1 MDYDMKALADK
12 LFFAKEA
19 AEYLG
24 ISVQRLAMLTKE
36 GKIIPLKKTSSGTVY
51 HIDMLERRKKEL
63 SIFSSTYADQERK
76 GETTGMFRIDT
87 PIKNEAV
94 NLATIMNILHT
105 SEKKA
110 CQILDNSSN
119 QLITCEPIIEHL
131 SQWAQLLN
139 QPAETIRHEY
149 EYTRRA
155 FTNLHDTD
163 EIIRID
169 SPEYPRLL
177 RQTEE
182 APRFLYLRG
191 RISLLQDIRT
201 VALVGSRKAGA
212 EGKRN
217 TERVARILGSNGIII
232 VSGLAKGI
240 DVTAHKAALENGI
253 PTIAVIGT
261 NLNQYYPSENM
272 EIQKRIERE
281 GLVVSQFSPATKTE
295 RWFFPLRDGVMSGL
309 SQATVIME
317 AGETSG
323 ALKQARYALKQKRL
337 VLIPQ
342 NAFNIPTITWP
353 AKFEK
358 LGAIKVKTPS
368 EIIEVLSNYRVYKSE
383 ELSMNDNYDLFYD
396 DDNIIVAETPED
408 YHAEKH

>member
-1 MDYDMKALADK
+1 MEDEKNALANN
-12 LFFAKEA
+12 LFFSKEA

-24 ISVQRLAMLTKE
+24 ISVQRLAVLTKE
-36 GKIIPLKKTSSGTVY
+36 RKIIPLKKNSSGTIY
-51 HIDMLERRKKEL
+51 HIDELEKRKNEL
-63 SIFSSTYADQERK
+63 SIFSSKEEIS
-76 GETTGMFRIDT
+76 GEQAGMFKINTSTRW
-87 PIKNEAV
+87 EAL
-94 NLATIMNILHT
+94 NLAVTMNILHV

-110 CQILDNSSN
+110 CMLIDSLDSR
-119 QLITCEPIIEHL
+119 IVCEPMLENSHK
-131 SQWAQLLN
+131 WEKLLN
-139 QPAETIRHEY
+139 VTTDVMKTEY
-149 EYTRRA
+149 DYAKLA
-155 FTNLHDTD
+155 FSHLRETD
-163 EIIRID
+163 EIIRIGE
-169 SPEYPRLL
+169 PAYPKLL
-177 RQTEE
+177 KETEE

-201 VALVGSRKAGA
+201 VALVGSRQAGE

-240 DVTAHKAALENGI
+240 DVTAHKAALNSGFS
-253 PTIAVIGT
+253 TIAVIGT

-272 EIQKRIERE
+272 EVQKRIEKE

-342 NAFNIPTITWP
+342 NTFNIPSIKWP
-353 AKFEK
+353 EKFEK
-358 LGAIKVKTPS
+358 KGAIRVKNPS
-368 EIIEVLSNYRVYKSE
+368 EIIEILSKHSVYHPE
-383 ELSMNDNYDLFYD
+383 RQRNEITYDLFND
-396 DDNIIVAETPED
+396 DKMIVADASGE
-408 YHAEKH
+408 YSEKINQ